1 MLHILDFDTN
11 TPVKMTFG
19 RGLVMT
25 GESIGTLKE
34 YYGSSGGIF
43 IASNNPITEL
53 ISVADTSAYDSI
65 DTYLDIVVQ
74 RALEHGRLLGIIDEG
89 TSTPPSSMN
98 FVSENS
104 HDLLLSMDDYVYIDR
119 NNWEQYTPLRCMA
132 HDYTYITL
140 RMPTGD
146 WGDKDSVSVWTL
158 SLRTL
163 FSMWFLYKKEMLGND
178 KEIDTGKFVLQY
190 VFSPTITDI
199 ADIAMLNRE
208 GVRIRKQKYD
218 VDEFEHPKKVINELE

>member
-1 MLHILDFDTN
+1 
-11 TPVKMTFG
+11 
-19 RGLVMT
+19 
-25 GESIGTLKE
+25 
-34 YYGSSGGIF
+34 
-43 IASNNPITEL
+43 
-53 ISVADTSAYDSI
+53 
-65 DTYLDIVVQ
+65 
-74 RALEHGRLLGIIDEG
+74 
-89 TSTPPSSMN
+89 
-98 FVSENS
+98 
-104 HDLLLSMDDYVYIDR
+104 
-119 NNWEQYTPLRCMA
+119 
-132 HDYTYITL
+132 
-140 RMPTGD
+140 MPTGD

-218 VDEFEHPKKVINELE
+218 VDEFEHPKKVINELEQLDKKYVSFVTSPRNMSELLEQLPSVNKNGLGNTLAVPDLYPMRQIDAIVILAKLKQLVTLLKIGGGEFKKSIVGELQNLKVHLLRIRRLNSDLPRNLEKLLLSDIGEMLKEMRKK